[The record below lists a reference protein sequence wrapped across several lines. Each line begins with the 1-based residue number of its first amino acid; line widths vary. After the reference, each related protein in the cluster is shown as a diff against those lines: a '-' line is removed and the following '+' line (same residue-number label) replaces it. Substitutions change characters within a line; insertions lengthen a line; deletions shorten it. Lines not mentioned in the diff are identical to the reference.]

1 MVSASPLAVFFTA
14 AMLTSSSS
22 SRSPSPSSSSS
33 SWPRN
38 GNSNNKVMFSGPVFA
53 SAYSPRQYSSLSSSS
68 AAAVSS
74 NLMNAKKRRAMSCRA
89 HAFLKEGGSPND
101 FYDIHKIAGDG
112 RCLFRSIVVSK
123 SIEDENT
130 RLSAEREVLEADT
143 LREQTIREL
152 IRRREDLE
160 WIIEGDF
167 DEYCANMRY
176 PGAWGGEPEILVA
189 SHVLRRPI
197 EVHMKVVGEP
207 LRSIGIYGNE
217 DYGTATAKPKLM
229 LLFHGQGHYEAL
241 SKCVNE

>member
-14 AMLTSSSS
+14 VMFT
-22 SRSPSPSSSSS
+22 SRSPSSPSSSS

-68 AAAVSS
+68 SSSVSS

-112 RCLFRSIVVSK
+112 RCLFRSLVVSK
-123 SIEDENT
+123 SLEDENT

-152 IRRREDLE
+152 IKRREELE